1 MPSTIDLLSLIEE
14 YKIMN
19 IRQLARKLEIPLR
32 DLKEILMDLLEYK
45 LVDYEEETGKVK
57 LASWLNS
64 INKEI
69 NELKPSTGTIILPRY
84 QEIMIQDVAVGN
96 FTRNDLELKVRL
108 KAGSKEIAICNLA

>member
-19 IRQLARKLEIPLR
+19 VKQLARKLEIPLR
-32 DLKEILMDLLEYK
+32 DLKEVLMDLIEYK

-64 INKEI
+64 INREI

>member
-1 MPSTIDLLSLIEE
+1 MPTTIDLLSLIEE

-19 IRQLARKLEIPLR
+19 ITQLARKLEIPLHE
-32 DLKEILMDLLEYK
+32 LKEILIGLIEYK
-45 LVDYEEETGKVK
+45 LLDYEEETGKVK
-57 LASWLNS
+57 LASWLKN

-96 FTRNDLELKVRL
+96 FTKNDLELKVRL
-108 KAGSKEIAICNLA
+108 KARSKEIAICNVA